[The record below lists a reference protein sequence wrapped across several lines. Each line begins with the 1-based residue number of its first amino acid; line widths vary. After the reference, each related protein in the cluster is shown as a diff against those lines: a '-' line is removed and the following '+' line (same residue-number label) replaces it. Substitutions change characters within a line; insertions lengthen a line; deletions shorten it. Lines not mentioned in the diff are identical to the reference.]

1 MKSRILFVLTALCVV
16 AVALTFASVDP
27 ATPYAR
33 YHQHLEQPSA
43 EKIGLCVQCSGEAD
57 LCTHLPLICIETGGQ
72 KIPGAAIL
80 NDEHNATIGYETGDH
95 GETEII
101 ADISIIDTAN
111 VMHHA
116 DDTPSVVSQTLLR
129 YRGNSSRAFDKH
141 SYSISLIQNSD
152 PLQNNNLPLL
162 GMSADNS
169 WTLHGPFLDKTLLRN
184 YMWMNISAEVMGYAP
199 NVRFCELL
207 VDGEYQGV
215 YVLMENI
222 SRGEGRV
229 NLTKY
234 EEGDLIT
241 SYILRIGSNVNP
253 LKRIDAFTLYTL
265 RLEEKRELEILYPT
279 KQYQTPEV
287 QNYIYSDFSEIER
300 LLFSAEMYDGT
311 ERWDKYLDIDSFV
324 DYYILQ
330 EFLAVND
337 MFSNSTYFY
346 RDIRGKIHIGPVWD
360 YNNVLDNFFTA
371 TAMDE
376 LHLSQRGWYSQLMTN
391 KNFVERIITRYR
403 ELREGILS
411 AEYLNQ
417 YLDETIA
424 WLGDAVER
432 NYSVWGYSFN
442 PLLLDSYE
450 RRNPPVLSQQEA
462 DLLLQQNLPNRI
474 RTLWNNT
481 KELYELNPTTYEEA
495 LEQMRSAM
503 NRRGAWLDRNIE
515 TLRQYCAESKYA
527 THILN

>member
-1 MKSRILFVLTALCVV
+1 MKSRLWFILTALCVV
-16 AVALTFASVDP
+16 AVALAFSSVDP

-43 EKIGLCVQCSGEAD
+43 EDIGLCAQCGGEAD

-80 NDEHNATIGYETGDH
+80 DDDISIIGYETGDN

-116 DDTPSVVSQTLLR
+116 DDTPSVVSQTMLR
-129 YRGNSSRAFDKH
+129 YRGRTSRAFSKH
-141 SYSISLIQNSD
+141 SYQIDLIQNND

-162 GMSADNS
+162 GMSAGNS
-169 WTLHGPFLDKTLLRN
+169 WALHGPFLDKTLLRN
-184 YMWMNISAEVMGYAP
+184 YMWMNISAEIMGDAP

-222 SRGEGRV
+222 SRSEGRIDI
-229 NLTKY
+229 TRY

-241 SYILRIGSNVNP
+241 SYLFRIASHANP
-253 LKRIDAFTLYTL
+253 LKTVAPFTTYTL
-265 RLEEKRELEILYPT
+265 RLESNRSIELLYPPLR
-279 KQYQTPEV
+279 YQSQHV
-287 QNYIYSDFSEIER
+287 QDYVTSDIAEIER
-300 LLFSAEMYDGT
+300 FLFSSEMYADPT
-311 ERWDKYLDIDSFV
+311 KWHDYLDVNSFV

-330 EFLAVND
+330 EFLGNND
-337 MFSNSTYFY
+337 TFIESTYFY
-346 RDIRGKIHIGPVWD
+346 RDLRGKLHIGPVWD
-360 YNNVLDNFFTA
+360 FNNVFDNFFHPV
-371 TAMDE
+371 AMDE
-376 LHLSQRGWYSQLMTN
+376 FLLSQRGWYSQLMN
-391 KNFVERIITRYR
+391 SEDFVERVIARYQ

-411 AEYLNQ
+411 EESLNQ
-417 YLDETIA
+417 YLDETIE

-432 NYSVWGYSFN
+432 NYSVWGNSFN
-442 PLLLDSYE
+442 PILLENSE
-450 RRNPPVLSQQEA
+450 RRNPPLSAKQEESIEQGS
-462 DLLLQQNLPNRI
+462 LTERI
-474 RTLWNNT
+474 SALWQSIQ
-481 KELYELNPTTYEEA
+481 ELYAYNPTSYEEA
-495 LEQMRSAM
+495 IEQMRTAM
-503 NRRGAWLDRNIE
+503 NRRGTWLDRNIE